1 MTLNKPFEINVYVI
15 SKESLNVIEIKV
27 SMSQS
32 SFLCYAFQ
40 KEWRKLEAVARVKC
54 LKLISIL
61 GVWGRGRWGGG
72 ENNLRIKI
80 FIIWCLIF

>member
-1 MTLNKPFEINVYVI
+1 MFNYDIITKPKGVSLTDSIIALSVIRRPPFGFQISMTLNKPFEINVYII

-40 KEWRKLEAVARVKC
+40 KEGRKLEAVSTC
-54 LKLISIL
+54 
-61 GVWGRGRWGGG
+61 
-72 ENNLRIKI
+72 
-80 FIIWCLIF
+80 